1 MQHRSKRPYSYTAV
15 AVIIILA
22 AIVTMA
28 VYSTTTSSRTSK
40 CNGSSTSV
48 YPAYKQ
54 NFSMW
59 VAGTARY
66 LGVSLPSG
74 CTVELFL
81 QFDSQ
86 NSATNA
92 SADTFIGSWYHFK
105 AGGTYTGIHRI
116 QNDTLNATVY
126 QRVAVTNSSMDDFSA
141 DFSVTLSA
149 SNSTRGIYMLL
160 LPEGTILP
168 LAVGYSVSQIN
179 MTKDYPGLEE
189 SIPPFGFPPG
199 VGGVSIMR
207 MSTAMSIGYVE

>member
-1 MQHRSKRPYSYTAV
+1 MQHRSKRLYPYIAV

-22 AIVTMA
+22 AIVTTV

-40 CNGSSTSV
+40 CNGSSTTSV

-59 VAGTARY
+59 VGGTARY
-66 LGVSLPSG
+66 VAVSMPSG
-74 CTVELFL
+74 CTVKIYL
-81 QFDSQ
+81 QFNGST
-86 NSATNA
+86 TNA
-92 SADTFIGSWYHFK
+92 SADTFVGAWYHFK

-126 QRVAVTNSSMDDFSA
+126 QRVAVTNSSIDDFSA
-141 DFSVTLSA
+141 NFSVTISA

-168 LAVGYSVSQIN
+168 LAVGYGVSQIN

-199 VGGVSIMR
+199 VSGVSMMQ
-207 MSTAMSIGYVE
+207 MSTAMSIGYVK